1 MQKNFDVVASLMGDW
16 AHSGEEQDAQDAQ
29 GAQDA
34 QDAQGASS
42 QSTPSGITHPKT
54 RTEQFLDKV
63 EDAGYDLTYI
73 KPILE
78 STGNVL
84 INAAAGS
91 GKTTALVLKLYYDFV
106 NGRMLDTNEYGMP
119 VLLPVWVGTFLKSG
133 QKDLSK
139 QISRMGK
146 RLGMADLSTRVVV
159 NTLHAEFY
167 QVCKLL
173 GYSADVISD
182 EDNKKLFVKALRDY
196 GFRYSTAE
204 VDSEYSRVLN
214 MRGSMNVAP
223 EYVGVLNNWKSYRF
237 SRGLID
243 FEDMQEIL
251 YNAAVK
257 EARPEVRDLLSTRY
271 RRCYFDEAQD
281 VSKIQYEILKVYGLG
296 KGLAKDSG
304 NIVEDRSSGAVI
316 MIGDDDQSIYSW
328 RGSDISILT
337 RRYPEDFNAS
347 VYQNPVNYR
356 TPQGIL
362 EAVIPCIEKNE
373 NRFDKPLK
381 SAKKGGVLRYGEMSD
396 FVTMGKTLASLV
408 DEDTMR
414 GKSVAV
420 LVRTNSD
427 GVVPAMALA
436 SEGIDFSLSSSE
448 MTLNGSVGNSAQ
460 GVIDLV
466 NNGTGA
472 LALKA
477 LGDLISDSTSVE
489 DNIIVEAMR
498 KYIKE
503 SNTGIWG
510 ISDEDLKYSLPDK
523 VATRLI
529 AWKTKYNKTFGGSE
543 VLVDVLEYLID
554 KLDKGRS
561 ASPWNLRRC
570 AVFMALRNM
579 AISEGPDSKISD
591 VSRKFGAL
599 RDVLSS
605 KYESF
610 KRGYSRAVEIATV
623 HEYKGR
629 EAQSVYVWN
638 ASKGVFPNKLA
649 VASGKKEDYEEE
661 RRIFYIACTRAREME
676 TVFSLKGSKSPFL
689 QEMDLSKAKG
699 VEELSSVRGH
709 LGIKSARG
717 AEADP
722 SDGKLTPEDI
732 LNSL

>member
-1 MQKNFDVVASLMGDW
+1 MTTKNFDVVSSLMGDW
-16 AHSGEEQDAQDAQ
+16 THPQDVAPSQ
-29 GAQDA
+29 GA
-34 QDAQGASS
+34 
-42 QSTPSGITHPKT
+42 TLGITKPKT

-63 EDAGYDLTYI
+63 EEAGYDLTYI

-146 RLGMADLSTRVVV
+146 RLGMVDLSTRVVV

-167 QVCKLL
+167 QACKLL

-182 EDNKKLFVKALRDY
+182 EDNKKLFTKALRDY
-196 GFRYSTAE
+196 GFRYSTSE
-204 VDSEYSRVLN
+204 VDAEYSRVLN
-214 MRGSMNVAP
+214 MRGSMDIAP

-251 YNAAVK
+251 YKAAVK

-304 NIVEDRSSGAVI
+304 NIVEDRSSGAVV

-337 RRYPEDFNAS
+337 RRYLDDFNAS

-362 EAVIPCIEKNE
+362 GAVIPCIEKNE

-381 SAKKGGVLRYGEMSD
+381 SAKSGGVLRYGEMTD
-396 FVTMGKTLASLV
+396 LAAMGKTLATLI
-408 DEDTMR
+408 DNDTLK

-420 LVRTNSD
+420 LVRTNSE

-466 NNGTGA
+466 NNGTGT
-472 LALKA
+472 LALRA
-477 LGDLISDSTSVE
+477 LGDLISDNTV
-489 DNIIVEAMR
+489 VEAMR

-503 SNTGIWG
+503 SNKGIWG
-510 ISDEDLKYSLPDK
+510 ISNEDLMYSLSDK
-523 VATRLI
+523 EAARLI

-543 VLVDVLEYLID
+543 VLVDVLGYLVD

-570 AVFMALRNM
+570 AVFTALRNM
-579 AISEGPDSKISD
+579 AISEGPDSKIAD

-599 RDVLSS
+599 RDALSS
-605 KYESF
+605 KYETF

-649 VASGKKEDYEEE
+649 ISSGKQEDYEEE
-661 RRIFYIACTRAREME
+661 RRIFYIACTRARETE
-676 TVFSLKGSKSPFL
+676 TIFSLKGSKSPFL
-689 QEMDLSKAKG
+689 PEMDLSHAEG
-699 VEELSSVRGH
+699 VEEMVSVRGT
-709 LGIKSARG
+709 LGIKS
-717 AEADP
+717 D
-722 SDGKLTPEDI
+722 DGPVTPADI
-732 LNSL
+732 LSVL

>member
-1 MQKNFDVVASLMGDW
+1 MTTKNFDVVSSLMGNW
-16 AHSGEEQDAQDAQ
+16 AHPQDVAPSQ
-29 GAQDA
+29 GA
-34 QDAQGASS
+34 
-42 QSTPSGITHPKT
+42 TLGITKPKT

-63 EDAGYDLTYI
+63 EEAGYDLTYI

-146 RLGMADLSTRVVV
+146 RLGMVDLSTRVVV

-167 QVCKLL
+167 QACKLL

-182 EDNKKLFVKALRDY
+182 EDNKKLFTKALRDY
-196 GFRYSTAE
+196 GFRYSTSE
-204 VDSEYSRVLN
+204 VDAKYSRVLN
-214 MRGSMNVAP
+214 MRGSMDIAP

-251 YNAAVK
+251 YKAAVK

-304 NIVEDRSSGAVI
+304 NIVEDRSSGAVV

-337 RRYPEDFNAS
+337 KRYPDDFNAS

-362 EAVIPCIEKNE
+362 GAVIPCIEKNE

-381 SAKKGGVLRYGEMSD
+381 SAKSGGVLRYGEMTD
-396 FVTMGKTLASLV
+396 LAAMGKTLATLI
-408 DEDTMR
+408 DNDTLK

-420 LVRTNSD
+420 LVRTNSE

-466 NNGTGA
+466 NNGTGT
-472 LALKA
+472 LALRA
-477 LGDLISDSTSVE
+477 LGDLISDNTV
-489 DNIIVEAMR
+489 VEAMR

-503 SNTGIWG
+503 SNKGIWG
-510 ISDEDLKYSLPDK
+510 ISNEDLMYSLSDK
-523 VATRLI
+523 EAARLI

-543 VLVDVLEYLID
+543 VLVDVLGYLVD

-570 AVFMALRNM
+570 AVFTALRNM
-579 AISEGPDSKISD
+579 AISEGPDSKIAD

-599 RDVLSS
+599 RDALSS
-605 KYESF
+605 KYETF

-649 VASGKKEDYEEE
+649 ISSGKQEDYEEE
-661 RRIFYIACTRAREME
+661 RRIFYIACTRARETE
-676 TVFSLKGSKSPFL
+676 TIFSLKGSKSPFL
-689 QEMDLSKAKG
+689 PEMDLSHAKG
-699 VEELSSVRGH
+699 VEEMVSVRGT
-709 LGIKSARG
+709 LGIKS
-717 AEADP
+717 D
-722 SDGKLTPEDI
+722 DGPVTPADI
-732 LNSL
+732 LSVL

>member
-1 MQKNFDVVASLMGDW
+1 MTTKNFDVVSSLMGDW
-16 AHSGEEQDAQDAQ
+16 ARPQDVAPSQ
-29 GAQDA
+29 GA
-34 QDAQGASS
+34 
-42 QSTPSGITHPKT
+42 TLGITKPKT

-63 EDAGYDLTYI
+63 EEAGYDLTYI

-146 RLGMADLSTRVVV
+146 RLGMVDLSTRVVV

-167 QVCKLL
+167 QACKLL

-182 EDNKKLFVKALRDY
+182 EDNKKLFTKALRDY
-196 GFRYSTAE
+196 GFRYSTSE
-204 VDSEYSRVLN
+204 VDAEYSRVLN
-214 MRGSMNVAP
+214 MRGSMDIAP

-251 YNAAVK
+251 YKAAVK

-304 NIVEDRSSGAVI
+304 NIVEDRSSGAVV

-337 RRYPEDFNAS
+337 KRYPDDFNAS

-362 EAVIPCIEKNE
+362 GAVIPCIEKNE

-381 SAKKGGVLRYGEMSD
+381 SAKSGGVLRYGEMTD
-396 FVTMGKTLASLV
+396 LAAMGKTLATLI
-408 DEDTMR
+408 DNDTLK

-420 LVRTNSD
+420 LVRTNSE

-466 NNGTGA
+466 NNGTGT
-472 LALKA
+472 LALRA
-477 LGDLISDSTSVE
+477 LGDLISDNTV
-489 DNIIVEAMR
+489 VEAMR

-503 SNTGIWG
+503 SNKGIWG
-510 ISDEDLKYSLPDK
+510 ISNEDLMYSLSDK
-523 VATRLI
+523 EAARLI

-543 VLVDVLEYLID
+543 VLVDVLGYLVD

-570 AVFMALRNM
+570 AVFTALRNM
-579 AISEGPDSKISD
+579 AISEGPDSKIAD

-599 RDVLSS
+599 RDALSS
-605 KYESF
+605 KYETF

-649 VASGKKEDYEEE
+649 ISSGKQEDYEEE
-661 RRIFYIACTRAREME
+661 RRIFYIACTRARETE
-676 TVFSLKGSKSPFL
+676 TIFSLKGSKSPFL
-689 QEMDLSKAKG
+689 PEMDLSHAKG
-699 VEELSSVRGH
+699 VEEMVSVRGT
-709 LGIKSARG
+709 LGIKS
-717 AEADP
+717 D
-722 SDGKLTPEDI
+722 DGPVTPADI
-732 LNSL
+732 LSVL

>member
-1 MQKNFDVVASLMGDW
+1 MTTKNFDVVSSLMGNW
-16 AHSGEEQDAQDAQ
+16 AHPQDVTPSQ
-29 GAQDA
+29 GA
-34 QDAQGASS
+34 
-42 QSTPSGITHPKT
+42 TLGITKPKT

-63 EDAGYDLTYI
+63 EEAGYDLTYI

-146 RLGMADLSTRVVV
+146 RLGMVDLSTRVVV

-167 QVCKLL
+167 QACKLL

-182 EDNKKLFVKALRDY
+182 EDNKKLFTKALRDY
-196 GFRYSTAE
+196 GFRYSTSE
-204 VDSEYSRVLN
+204 VDAEYSRVLN
-214 MRGSMNVAP
+214 MRGSMDIAP

-251 YNAAVK
+251 YKAAVK

-304 NIVEDRSSGAVI
+304 NIVEDRSSGAVV

-337 RRYPEDFNAS
+337 RRYPDDFNAS

-362 EAVIPCIEKNE
+362 GAVIPCIEKNE

-381 SAKKGGVLRYGEMSD
+381 SAKSGGVLRYGEMTD
-396 FVTMGKTLASLV
+396 LAAMGKTLATLI
-408 DEDTMR
+408 DNDTLK

-420 LVRTNSD
+420 LVRTNSE

-466 NNGTGA
+466 NNGTGT
-472 LALKA
+472 LALRA
-477 LGDLISDSTSVE
+477 LGDLISDNTV
-489 DNIIVEAMR
+489 VEAMR

-503 SNTGIWG
+503 SNKGIWG
-510 ISDEDLKYSLPDK
+510 ISNEDLMYSLSDK
-523 VATRLI
+523 EAARLI

-543 VLVDVLEYLID
+543 VLVDVLGYLVD

-570 AVFMALRNM
+570 AVFTALRNM
-579 AISEGPDSKISD
+579 AISEGPDSKIAD

-599 RDVLSS
+599 RDALSS
-605 KYESF
+605 KYETF

-649 VASGKKEDYEEE
+649 ISSGKQEDYEEE
-661 RRIFYIACTRAREME
+661 RRIFYIACTRARETE
-676 TVFSLKGSKSPFL
+676 TIFSLKGSKSPFL
-689 QEMDLSKAKG
+689 PEMDLSHAEG
-699 VEELSSVRGH
+699 VEEMVSVRGT
-709 LGIKSARG
+709 LGIKS
-717 AEADP
+717 D
-722 SDGKLTPEDI
+722 DGPVTPADI
-732 LNSL
+732 LSVL

>member
-1 MQKNFDVVASLMGDW
+1 MTTKNFDVVSSLMGNW
-16 AHSGEEQDAQDAQ
+16 AHPQDVTPSQ
-29 GAQDA
+29 GA
-34 QDAQGASS
+34 
-42 QSTPSGITHPKT
+42 TLGITKPKT

-63 EDAGYDLTYI
+63 EEAGYDLTYI

-146 RLGMADLSTRVVV
+146 RLGMVDLSTRVVV

-167 QVCKLL
+167 QACKLL

-182 EDNKKLFVKALRDY
+182 EDNKKLFTKALRDY
-196 GFRYSTAE
+196 GFRYSTSE
-204 VDSEYSRVLN
+204 VDAEYSRVLN
-214 MRGSMNVAP
+214 MRGSMDIAP

-237 SRGLID
+237 SQGLID

-251 YNAAVK
+251 YKAAVK

-304 NIVEDRSSGAVI
+304 NIVEDRSSGAVV

-337 RRYPEDFNAS
+337 RRYPDDFNAS

-362 EAVIPCIEKNE
+362 GAVIPCIEKNE

-381 SAKKGGVLRYGEMSD
+381 SAKSGGVLRYGEMTD
-396 FVTMGKTLASLV
+396 LAAMGKTLATLI
-408 DEDTMR
+408 DNDTLK

-420 LVRTNSD
+420 LVRTNSE

-466 NNGTGA
+466 NNGTGT
-472 LALKA
+472 LALRA
-477 LGDLISDSTSVE
+477 LGDLISDNTV
-489 DNIIVEAMR
+489 VEAMR

-503 SNTGIWG
+503 SNKGIWG
-510 ISDEDLKYSLPDK
+510 ISNEDLMYSLSDK
-523 VATRLI
+523 EAARLI

-543 VLVDVLEYLID
+543 VLVDVLGYLVD

-570 AVFMALRNM
+570 AVFTALRNM
-579 AISEGPDSKISD
+579 AISEGPDSKIAD

-599 RDVLSS
+599 RDALSS
-605 KYESF
+605 KYETF

-649 VASGKKEDYEEE
+649 ISSGKQEDYEEE
-661 RRIFYIACTRAREME
+661 RRIFYIACTRARETE
-676 TVFSLKGSKSPFL
+676 TIFSLKGSKSPFL
-689 QEMDLSKAKG
+689 PEMDLSHAKG
-699 VEELSSVRGH
+699 VEEMVSVRGT
-709 LGIKSARG
+709 LGIKS
-717 AEADP
+717 D
-722 SDGKLTPEDI
+722 DGPVTPADI
-732 LNSL
+732 LNIM